1 MKSSKRTLLLLALL
15 IPACQSAPKTPP
27 SGPAPL
33 PELLRSYED
42 ALRILPG
49 RGDEKALTL
58 KPADSLAG
66 ACDVAVKVRGLGFDK
81 GTVRF
86 SLESV
91 GQPQLGGRR
100 PRCKELQPGMQLLF
114 TGLDPDGVTTK
125 TTTRIDAALL
135 TPEEYLRRK
144 GGSFDRAQAAA
155 PPPSE
160 VASQLPDASDSER
173 RLARAVVAWPRP
185 LLSVEALHHDASG
198 RGLHERLVGVEA
210 VVGPD
215 GRAYRPVVKSSI
227 DRTHQAALETALQL
241 WRFEPARRGD
251 GPLGARVPLEVPLRV
266 Y

>member
-1 MKSSKRTLLLLALL
+1 MKSSKHTLLLLALL
-15 IPACQSAPKTPP
+15 VPACKTAPKTPP
-27 SGPAPL
+27 SGPAAL
-33 PELLRSYED
+33 PELLRPYED

-58 KPADSLAG
+58 KPGDALAG

-86 SLESV
+86 SLETI
-91 GQPQLGGRR
+91 GQPQVGGKR
-100 PRCKELQPGMQLLF
+100 PRCKELQPGMQLVF

-135 TPEEYLRRK
+135 TPEEYVRRK
-144 GGSFDRAQAAA
+144 GGSFDRPAGSAPAA
-155 PPPSE
+155 SE
-160 VASQLPDASDSER
+160 VASQLPDAIDTER

-185 LLSVEALHHDASG
+185 LLTVEALHHDASG

-227 DRTHQAALETALQL
+227 DRAHQAALETALQL

-251 GPLGARVPLEVPLRV
+251 GPLGARVALEVPLRV

>member
-1 MKSSKRTLLLLALL
+1 
-15 IPACQSAPKTPP
+15 
-27 SGPAPL
+27 
-33 PELLRSYED
+33 
-42 ALRILPG
+42 
-49 RGDEKALTL
+49 
-58 KPADSLAG
+58 
-66 ACDVAVKVRGLGFDK
+66 VRGLGFDK

-91 GQPQLGGRR
+91 GQPQSGGRR
-100 PRCKELQPGMQLLF
+100 PRCKELQPGMQLVF

-144 GGSFDRAQAAA
+144 GGRFDRAQAAA

-227 DRTHQAALETALQL
+227 DRTPPGGARDGAPAVALRAG
-241 WRFEPARRGD
+241 PARRRS
-251 GPLGARVPLEVPLRV
+251 ARRPRAARGCRCGSTEPRRSSARASGV
-266 Y
+266 

>member
-1 MKSSKRTLLLLALL
+1 MKSSKHTLLLLALL
-15 IPACQSAPKTPP
+15 VPACKTAPKAPP
-27 SGPAPL
+27 SGPAAL
-33 PELLRSYED
+33 PDLLRPYED

-49 RGDEKALTL
+49 RGDEKAITL

-86 SLESV
+86 SLESI
-91 GQPQLGGRR
+91 GQPQVSGRR
-100 PRCKELQPGMQLLF
+100 PRCKELQPGVQLLL

-144 GGSFDRAQAAA
+144 GGSFDRPAGSAPAA
-155 PPPSE
+155 SD

-185 LLSVEALHHDASG
+185 LLTVEALHHDASG

>member
-1 MKSSKRTLLLLALL
+1 MKSSKHTLLLLALL
-15 IPACQSAPKTPP
+15 VPACKTAPKTPP

-33 PELLRSYED
+33 PELLRPYD
-42 ALRILPG
+42 GALRILPG
-49 RGDEKALTL
+49 RADEKALTL
-58 KPADSLAG
+58 KPGDVLTG
-66 ACDVAVKVRGLGFDK
+66 ACDVAVKVRGVGFDK

-86 SLESV
+86 TLETI
-91 GQPQLGGRR
+91 GQPQVGGRR
-100 PRCKELQPGMQLLF
+100 PRCKTVQPGMQLVF
-114 TGLDPDGVTTK
+114 TGLDAEAVTTK

-144 GGSFDRAQAAA
+144 GGSFDRPQGTA
-155 PPPSE
+155 PPPAE
-160 VASQLPDASDSER
+160 VASQLPDAIDTER

-185 LLSVEALHHDASG
+185 LLTVEALHHDASG

-210 VVGPD
+210 VVGAD
-215 GRAYRPVVKSSI
+215 GHVYRPTVKASI
-227 DRTHQAALETALQL
+227 DRAHQAALESALQL

>member
-1 MKSSKRTLLLLALL
+1 MKSSKPAFLLLALL
-15 IPACQSAPKTPP
+15 VPACQTAPKKPA
-27 SGPAPL
+27 SGPAAL
-33 PELLRSYED
+33 SDLLRPYEG
-42 ALRILPG
+42 ALRVLPG
-49 RGDEKALTL
+49 RADEKALTL
-58 KPADSLAG
+58 KPGDVLTG
-66 ACDVAVKVRGLGFDK
+66 ACDVAVKVRGLAFDK

-144 GGSFDRAQAAA
+144 GGSFDRPQAAA
-155 PPPSE
+155 PAE
-160 VASQLPDASDSER
+160 VASQLPDANDGER
-173 RLARAVVAWPRP
+173 RLSRAVVAWPRP
-185 LLSVEALHHDASG
+185 LLSVEALYHDASK

-210 VVGPD
+210 VVGTD
-215 GRAYRPVVKSSI
+215 GRVYRPVVKASI
-227 DRTHQAALETALQL
+227 DRAHQAALETALQM
-241 WRFEPARRGD
+241 WRFDPARRGD